1 MRILLVG
8 GGGRE
13 HALAWKI
20 SQSPLVTQLFIA
32 PGNGGTALC
41 GQNVEIKDNDL
52 PGLLKFALDNKIDL
66 VVPGPE
72 APLVAGIT
80 DLMEQAGIPCF
91 GPSAY
96 AAQLEGS
103 KTFAKEVMR
112 EAGVPTAG
120 FEVFTNPAQAKEY
133 VRKQGLPLVVKA
145 NGLAAGK
152 GVVVAKT
159 QAEAFEAIESMLEQK
174 IYGEAG
180 SSIVIEEAL
189 EGEEAS
195 FLAFCVGEQ
204 VLPLPSSQDHKPAFD
219 HDAGPNT
226 GGMGAYSPAPILPDA
241 QIPAIID
248 LVMRPV
254 LKVLADRGH
263 PFKGILYAG
272 LMMSKK
278 GPQVLEFN
286 TRFGD
291 PECQPLLMRLDA
303 DLVPIM
309 LSCAK
314 GSLKGIE
321 LPLSPLSALCV
332 VLAAKGY
339 PGNYPKGMEIDGLEQ
354 AESLAPVGQL
364 KVFQAGTK
372 MQNGKTVSSG
382 GRILGVTAM
391 GANLAQAQ
399 KLAYKAVAKIEMPNM
414 HYRTDIGNKG
424 LVKKQDA

>member
-20 SQSPLVTQLFIA
+20 AQSPLVTELFIA
-32 PGNGGTALC
+32 PGNGGTALF
-41 GQNVEIKDNDL
+41 GKNVGIKDHDL
-52 PGLLKFALDNKIDL
+52 PGLLKIALENKVDL

-72 APLVAGIT
+72 GPLVAGIT

-91 GPSAY
+91 GPSEY

-112 EAGVPTAG
+112 EAGVPTAE
-120 FEVFTNPAQAKEY
+120 FEVFTNAAKAKSY
-133 VRKQGLPLVVKA
+133 VREKGLPLVVKA

-159 QAEAFEAIESMLEQK
+159 EAEAFEAIETMLEQK

-180 SSIVIEEAL
+180 NSIVIEEAL
-189 EGEEAS
+189 IGEEAS
-195 FLAFCVGEQ
+195 FLAFCAGEE
-204 VLPLPSSQDHKPAFD
+204 VLPLPSAQDHKPAYD
-219 HDAGPNT
+219 NDTGPNT

-254 LKVLADRGH
+254 LKVLAKRGH

-272 LMMSKK
+272 LMMTEN
-278 GPQVLEFN
+278 GPKVLEFN

-321 LPLSPLSALCV
+321 LPLSPLSACAWLLQPRV
-332 VLAAKGY
+332 TLAIT
-339 PGNYPKGMEIDGLEQ
+339 PK
-354 AESLAPVGQL
+354 AW
-364 KVFQAGTK
+364 
-372 MQNGKTVSSG
+372 
-382 GRILGVTAM
+382 
-391 GANLAQAQ
+391 
-399 KLAYKAVAKIEMPNM
+399 KLVALSKPRAWPPM
-414 HYRTDIGNKG
+414 
-424 LVKKQDA
+424 V

>member
-20 SQSPLVTQLFIA
+20 AQSPLVTQLFIA
-32 PGNGGTALC
+32 PGNGGTALF
-41 GQNVEIKDNDL
+41 GKNVNIKDNDL
-52 PGLLKFALDNKIDL
+52 SGLVKFALENKVDL

-80 DLMEQAGIPCF
+80 DFMEQAGIPCF

-112 EAGVPTAG
+112 GAGVPTAE
-120 FEVFTNPAQAKEY
+120 FEVFTDAAKAKAY
-133 VRKQGLPLVVKA
+133 VRKKGLPLVVKA

-159 QAEAFEAIESMLEQK
+159 EAEAFEAIETMLEQK

-180 SSIVIEEAL
+180 NSIVIEEAL
-189 EGEEAS
+189 IGEEAS
-195 FLAFCVGEQ
+195 FLAFCVGEE
-204 VLPLPSSQDHKPAFD
+204 VLALPSAQDHKPAYD
-219 HDAGPNT
+219 NDTGPNT

-254 LKVLADRGH
+254 LKVLAERGH

-272 LMMSKK
+272 LMMTKN
-278 GPQVLEFN
+278 GPKVLEFN

-332 VLAAKGY
+332 VIAAKGY
-339 PGNYPKGMEIDGLEQ
+339 PGDYPKGMEINGLEQ
-354 AESLAPVGQL
+354 AEQLAPSGQI

-372 MQNGKTVSSG
+372 MENGKTLSSG

-391 GANLAQAQ
+391 GANLAEAQ
-399 KLAYKAVAKIEMPNM
+399 KMAYKAVDEIKMPNM
-414 HYRTDIGNKG
+414 HYRKDIGNKG
-424 LVKKQDA
+424 LNKK

>member
-1 MRILLVG
+1 MRILVVG

-20 SQSPLVTQLFIA
+20 SQSPVVTKLFIA

-41 GQNVEIKDNDL
+41 GENIDIKDSDL
-52 PGLLKFALDNKIDL
+52 PGLVKFAIDNKIDL

-72 APLVAGIT
+72 LPLVMGIT
-80 DLMEQAGIPCF
+80 DVMEKAGIPCF

-96 AAQLEGS
+96 AAQLEGD
-103 KTFAKEVMR
+103 KTFAKNVMR
-112 EAGVPTAG
+112 EAGVPTADFAV
-120 FEVFTNPAQAKEY
+120 FEESTAAREY
-133 VRKQGLPLVVKA
+133 VKEKGLPLVIKA

-159 QAEAFEAIESMLEQK
+159 EAEALTAIDEIMDQK
-174 IYGEAG
+174 IYGDAG
-180 SSIVIEEAL
+180 KSIVIEEAL
-189 EGEEAS
+189 IGEEAS
-195 FLAFCVGEQ
+195 FLAFCTGEE
-204 VLPLPSSQDHKPAFD
+204 VLPLPSSQDHKLAYD
-219 HDAGPNT
+219 GDTGPNT
-226 GGMGAYSPAPILPDA
+226 GGMGAYSPAPILPDD

-254 LKVLADRGH
+254 LKVLAKRGH
-263 PFKGILYAG
+263 PFTGILYAG
-272 LMMSKK
+272 LMMTKD
-278 GPQVLEFN
+278 GPKVLEFN

-314 GSLKGIE
+314 GSLKGLE
-321 LPLSPLSALCV
+321 LPLSPLTSICV
-332 VLAAKGY
+332 VVAAKGY
-339 PGNYPKGMEIDGLEQ
+339 PGDYPKGMAIGGITE
-354 AESLAPVGQL
+354 AEALAEPGHI

-372 MQNGKTVSSG
+372 DENGKSVSSG

-391 GANLAQAQ
+391 GTNLTEAQ
-399 KLAYKAVAKIEMPNM
+399 KLAYAAVNKIKMDNM

-424 LVKKQDA
+424 LKK